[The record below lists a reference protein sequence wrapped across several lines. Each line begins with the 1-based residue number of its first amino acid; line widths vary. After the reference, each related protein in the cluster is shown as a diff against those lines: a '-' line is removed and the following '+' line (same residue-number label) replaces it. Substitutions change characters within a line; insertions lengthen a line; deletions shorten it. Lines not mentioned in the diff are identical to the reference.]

1 MVLIVVQFVVMR
13 RSSYGG
19 IISTKSF
26 ADKLSEV
33 KSIFRKALDESKKL
47 ASEMENKISEK
58 NQTIENL
65 QNEIKEIEVVQLDNS
80 KFAQKLEEML
90 S

>member
-1 MVLIVVQFVVMR
+1 MAILAI
-13 RSSYGG
+13 
-19 IISTKSF
+19 KSF

-47 ASEMENKISEK
+47 ASEMETKISEK
-58 NQTIENL
+58 NQTIADL
-65 QNEIKEIEVVQLDNS
+65 QNEIKEIEIVQEDNS

>member
-1 MVLIVVQFVVMR
+1 MGVL
-13 RSSYGG
+13 
-19 IISTKSF
+19 STKSF
-26 ADKLSEV
+26 ADKLGEV

-47 ASEMENKISEK
+47 ASEMETKISEK
-58 NQTIENL
+58 NQTIANL
-65 QNEIKEIEVVQLDNS
+65 QNEIKEIEIVQEDNS

>member
-1 MVLIVVQFVVMR
+1 M
-13 RSSYGG
+13 G

>member
-1 MVLIVVQFVVMR
+1 MAIL
-13 RSSYGG
+13 
-19 IISTKSF
+19 STKSF
-26 ADKLSEV
+26 ADKLDEV

-47 ASEMENKISEK
+47 ASEMETKISEK
-58 NQTIENL
+58 NQTIVNL
-65 QNEIKEIEVVQLDNS
+65 QNEIKEIEIVQEDNS